1 MRREERNALSKQK
14 ILEAALCEFGNNG
27 YEKASLNTV
36 CSAYDISKG
45 NIYHYFKDKDEIYL
59 SCVKSCFDALNNV
72 LEGYSVNENQTIL
85 ENIRDYFD
93 VRFSFFMEHPSCLGI
108 FVDTMNPPFHLKER
122 ILSVRKSFDDLNLK
136 ILRTLLKEVKLR
148 KEFTIDMIAED
159 FRMYMDTF
167 NMHFKNELN
176 SVMSM
181 ESLIQRH
188 EERCYRQLDI
198 LLYGIVGEKNEE

>member
-1 MRREERNALSKQK
+1 
-14 ILEAALCEFGNNG
+14 
-27 YEKASLNTV
+27 
-36 CSAYDISKG
+36 
-45 NIYHYFKDKDEIYL
+45 
-59 SCVKSCFDALNNV
+59 
-72 LEGYSVNENQTIL
+72 
-85 ENIRDYFD
+85 
-93 VRFSFFMEHPSCLGI
+93 
-108 FVDTMNPPFHLKER
+108 
-122 ILSVRKSFDDLNLK
+122 
-136 ILRTLLKEVKLR
+136 
-148 KEFTIDMIAED
+148 MIAED